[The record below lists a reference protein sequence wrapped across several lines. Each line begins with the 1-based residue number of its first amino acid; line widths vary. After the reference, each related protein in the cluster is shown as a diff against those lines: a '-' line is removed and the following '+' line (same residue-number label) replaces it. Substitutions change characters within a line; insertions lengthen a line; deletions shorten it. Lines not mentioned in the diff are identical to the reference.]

1 VNEEMEEEFQQ
12 FLIDMKEAENAMVFA
27 QYMDESDYEDDYGN
41 NEIYEYQEK
50 FKEKVRDW
58 LRENKPGRYI
68 VAGGYN
74 VSLMTL
80 DEARKRLISEDR
92 IEEMIAE

>member
-1 VNEEMEEEFQQ
+1 MYKEMEGEFQQ
-12 FLIDMKEAENAMVFA
+12 FLIDMEEAENAMVFA
-27 QYMDESDYEDDYGN
+27 RYMDEYDYEDSYGN

-50 FKEKVRDW
+50 YKEKVRDW
-58 LRENKPGRYI
+58 LKENKPGKYI

-74 VSLMTL
+74 VSVMTL

>member
-1 VNEEMEEEFQQ
+1 MYEEMEDEFRQ
-12 FLIDMKEAENAMVFA
+12 FLYDMEESENAMVFA
-27 QYMDESDYEDDYGN
+27 QYMDEDDYEDDYGN

-74 VSLMTL
+74 VSVMTL